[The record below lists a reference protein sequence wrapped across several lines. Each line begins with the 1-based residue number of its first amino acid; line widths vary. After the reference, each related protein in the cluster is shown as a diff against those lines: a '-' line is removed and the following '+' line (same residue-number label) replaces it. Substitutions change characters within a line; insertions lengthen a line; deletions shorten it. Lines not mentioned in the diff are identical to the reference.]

1 MSRLTVIVLTLLLAG
16 CSLEEQRIAEESR
29 LYEQYET
36 QLLNE
41 LSSGCSPAKITILTS
56 EYSNKRVKLLTQ
68 ARKDRDLWTAIRI
81 LIQAIGALLA
91 VSIGLYLTRKKNS

>member
-1 MSRLTVIVLTLLLAG
+1 MLSQRFPLTLLLTG
-16 CSLEEQRIAEESR
+16 CNLEEQRIAEESR

-41 LSSGCSPAKITILTS
+41 LSSGCSPAKITLLAS

-68 ARKDRDLWTAIRI
+68 ARKDRDLWSAIRI
-81 LIQAIGALLA
+81 LVQAIGAFLA
-91 VSIGLYLTRKKNS
+91 VLLGIYLTRKNNNS